1 MIPKNKASKA
11 KERARVGVEVWGLWV
26 GWAGVGEVGH
36 PPPPIGLVQLRHCVT
51 ETFVMKGHSS
61 LVKLDVFE
69 KHWRGDIKQLD
80 LYVEFSVFLNPF
92 LRKH

>member
-36 PPPPIGLVQLRHCVT
+36 PPPIGLVQLRHCPAPGNCAV
-51 ETFVMKGHSS
+51 
-61 LVKLDVFE
+61 
-69 KHWRGDIKQLD
+69 QL
-80 LYVEFSVFLNPF
+80 LQSALNSRHQTVRVHYGG
-92 LRKH
+92 RKPLPL

>member
-36 PPPPIGLVQLRHCVT
+36 PPHWFGPVT
-51 ETFVMKGHSS
+51 P
-61 LVKLDVFE
+61 L
-69 KHWRGDIKQLD
+69 I
-80 LYVEFSVFLNPF
+80 
-92 LRKH
+92 